1 MRTRWIRIATLLL
14 GIAPLVSADAAVPV
28 GLRSST
34 VRPIPQYLHNLPAP
48 QKPTPP
54 PPPPLDPQQE
64 HQLERDIVR
73 RVIYLHLNQV
83 RYCYQQ
89 SLVRQPK
96 LAGRLVVR
104 FDITPHGKVESLLVT
119 DSNLSVEMQS
129 CVAETIRTWE
139 FPETDSDE
147 SISVNYPFT
156 FRLKTPDAFF
166 GIQVSDAELEALG
179 IFKDPEPPPVE
190 ILF

>member
-1 MRTRWIRIATLLL
+1 MSARWIGITTLLVGL
-14 GIAPLVSADAAVPV
+14 GSLVPLFATAAVPV

-34 VRPIPQYLHNLPAP
+34 VRPIPQYLHNLPTP
-48 QKPTPP
+48 QKPP
-54 PPPPLDPQQE
+54 PPPPSDAQSD

-73 RVIYLHLNQV
+73 RVIYLHVNQI

-89 SLVRQPK
+89 SLSRQPK

-104 FDITPHGKVESLLVT
+104 FDITPQGKVQSLLVT
-119 DSNLSVEMQS
+119 ESNLSVEMQS

-139 FPETDSDE
+139 FPESDSDE
-147 SISVNYPFT
+147 NISVNYPFT
-156 FRLKTPDAFF
+156 FRLKTPDAFG

>member
-1 MRTRWIRIATLLL
+1 VRQLWIGLSACLW
-14 GIAPLVSADAAVPV
+14 LVPQWAESAVPV

-34 VRPIPQYLHNLPAP
+34 VRPIPQYLHNLPPPP
-48 QKPTPP
+48 QPP
-54 PPPPLDPQQE
+54 PPKSDTPQD
-64 HQLERDIVR
+64 HLLERDVVR
-73 RVIYLHLNQV
+73 RVIYLHIKQV

-89 SLVRQPK
+89 ALFKQPK

-104 FDITPHGKVESLLVT
+104 FDVTPQGKIEELLVT
-119 DSNLSVEMQS
+119 ESNLTVDMQS

-139 FPETDSDE
+139 FPPSDSDE
-147 SISVNYPFT
+147 SVSVVYPFT
-156 FRLKTPDAFF
+156 FRLKSPDVSG
-166 GIQVSDAELEALG
+166 GIQVSDSELEALG